1 MKLKNHKDIKAGD
14 KVMLWETGFEYVVTY
29 TTEKSIKIIKD
40 NEDLWIPK
48 CIIYIQDSLLSTH
61 GYRLFK
67 FKDLPKWFIDKNK
80 I

>member
-1 MKLKNHKDIKAGD
+1 MKTKNPDDIKEGN

-40 NEDLWIPK
+40 KEDVWIPK
-48 CIIYIQDSLLSTH
+48 CIIYIYDSLLSTH

-67 FKDLPKWFIDKNK
+67 FKDLPEWFVTKNK